1 MKLLKVVKLTKNEAM
16 NVVIAYK
23 VEKILSNG
31 NFGEKER
38 AISQL
43 LYSNVDQI
51 SQWDN
56 EKLLGWLDEHKSKIA
71 LGVGSFD
78 CFEIISEK

>member
-56 EKLLGWLDEHKSKIA
+56 EKLLGWLDEHKSKVA
-71 LGVGSFD
+71 LDVGSFD